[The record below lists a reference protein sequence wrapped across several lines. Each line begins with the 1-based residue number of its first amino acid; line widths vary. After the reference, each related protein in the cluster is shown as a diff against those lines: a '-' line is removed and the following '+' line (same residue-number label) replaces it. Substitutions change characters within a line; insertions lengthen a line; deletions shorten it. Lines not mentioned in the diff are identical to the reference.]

1 MFEKVLFPIDHT
13 RESLE
18 AAETVIRLVR
28 LCNSQLTVL
37 SVVAEPEE
45 GQAAPSFEAI
55 AQLLDKV
62 KALFEQQGITIATLE
77 RQGKPAF
84 VICDVA
90 DEINADVIVMAC
102 RGLGLT
108 EEGASDSVSNRV
120 INLAPCPVLVVP

>member
-28 LCNSQLTVL
+28 LCNSRLIVL

-45 GQAAPSFEAI
+45 GQTAPSFEAI

-62 KALFEQQGITIATLE
+62 KALFEQQGIPIETLE

-90 DEINADVIVMAC
+90 DEVNADVIVMAC